1 MSSTNLN
8 DLIPATSPLLLPSKH
23 PERERHERRP
33 RRSSTT
39 SSLSVSHTRNDDIPD
54 DLEFLAPG
62 TWADDDA
69 DERSDGQRRRL
80 SDDDDDA
87 YDTAQDSDDSL
98 DDFTL
103 EDGHIEGVPCCNVV
117 LKAKQYRSDDFH
129 QLLLEMLRDDLCIPG
144 WDKLP
149 ADLPSSLV
157 HIHKVSGSLTN
168 AVFFVSIPE
177 STFEINPDG
186 VAQPVDEVDASA
198 ATTPVTPASLLRT
211 LELSRN
217 TSTPTPDGHSSNSQ
231 QNVDAPARTVVD
243 EGQKITIEAPTLLL
257 RVYGPSSGSLI
268 SRRTELHILHTLS
281 AAYGIGPRVLGT
293 FANGRVE
300 EYFHSRAL
308 HKEEMRDPRV
318 SRWIGRRMRELHRVD
333 LDQVLLPEDENE
345 DGRSASGSRSRQ
357 GSEPPER
364 PSLERVG
371 KRQGSTAS
379 IYSTSSGSSIFSFGT
394 SYSSYSTSSVGSVGS
409 LSSLNTP
416 LVNSPML
423 MPQRNPSE
431 SRAESKKRGR
441 LSLPSKSRRSKDKL
455 GAWDNITCWTRQA
468 KIVFKELDTL
478 ANEPGFNALLE
489 ASKAAAR
496 AAKNSNNGGDHVL
509 PLASLARTIE
519 LRSAFNLPL
528 FQEQVKQYR
537 SFVKEW
543 ERSEGKSKRVF
554 SHNDTQYGNLLLL
567 TPKDAVQ
574 EQELE
579 RNLQA
584 PHQRII
590 VVDFEYASANP
601 RGFDIANHFIEWQ
614 ADYHHPTLSHALQGQ
629 YPDPL
634 ERARFLRAYVG
645 CDQGLDTAT
654 DPPFDVKSG
663 YQEDPRVIRLDQE
676 VFVWT
681 PASHA
686 MWAVWGIVQA
696 KEDLLNQVE
705 TWKDMCRKRSTN
717 GDSSSGAMDEVSKGV
732 ESIDIQG
739 SSTKLTRTRSGDIVV
754 HDEASQDLSTTPNGS
769 SLVSQ
774 NLSDLVQSKDARDL
788 ELFEQEPVVDFDYLS
803 YALGRVEL
811 FRRDA
816 SKLGCF

>member
-23 PERERHERRP
+23 PDRQRR

-39 SSLSVSHTRNDDIPD
+39 SSLSIVQRNDDIPD

-69 DERSDGQRRRL
+69 DGRHRGRL
-80 SDDDDDA
+80 GTNDPDDDQGYDD
-87 YDTAQDSDDSL
+87 DSDDSL

-103 EDGHIEGVPCCNVV
+103 EDGHIDGVPCCNVV
-117 LKAKQYRSDDFH
+117 LKAKQYRSEEFH
-129 QLLLEMLRDDLCIPG
+129 QLLLELLRDDLCIPG

-149 ADLPSSLV
+149 ADLPTSLV

-177 STFEINPDG
+177 SAFEINPDG
-186 VAQPVDEVDASA
+186 IAQPINDDRVAAAAS
-198 ATTPVTPASLLRT
+198 TPLTPSSLLRT
-211 LELSRN
+211 LELARN
-217 TSTPTPDGHSSNSQ
+217 TSTPTPDGHSTNAAQ
-231 QNVDAPARTVVD
+231 KQNEPTRTVVD
-243 EGQKITIEAPTLLL
+243 EGQTIKIEAPTLLL

-281 AAYGIGPRVLGT
+281 SAYGIGPRVLGT

-333 LDQVLLPEDENE
+333 LDQVLLPDEE
-345 DGRSASGSRSRQ
+345 TDSANRSRQ

-364 PSLERVG
+364 PSLERMG

-409 LSSLNTP
+409 LSSFGTP

-441 LSLPSKSRRSKDKL
+441 MSLPSRARRSRDKL
-455 GAWDNITCWTRQA
+455 GAWDNITRWTRQA

-478 ANEPGFNALLE
+478 ANEPGFNSLLE
-489 ASKAAAR
+489 ASKAAGR
-496 AAKNSNNGGDHVL
+496 SSKGDEHVL
-509 PLASLARTIE
+509 PLASLSRTIE

-528 FQEQVKQYR
+528 FEQQVKQYR

-567 TPKDAVQ
+567 TPKDTVQ

-584 PHQRII
+584 AHQRII

-614 ADYHHPTLSHALQGQ
+614 ADYHHPTLSHALQGS
-629 YPDPL
+629 YPDPI

-654 DPPFDVKSG
+654 DPVIDVRSG
-663 YQEDPRVIRLDQE
+663 YQEDPRVVRLDQE

-705 TWKDMCRKRSTN
+705 NWKDMCRKRAHGRS
-717 GDSSSGAMDEVSKGV
+717 DIDDVSKGV
-732 ESIDIQG
+732 QSIDIGRSNG
-739 SSTKLTRTRSGDIVV
+739 SPKLTRTRSGDIVV
-754 HDEASQDLSTTPNGS
+754 HENSGQDLSTTPNGS
-769 SLVSQ
+769 TIATTM
-774 NLSDLVQSKDARDL
+774 SDLVEREKDLD
-788 ELFEQEPVVDFDYLS
+788 LFEQEPVVDFDYLS
-803 YALGRVEL
+803 YALGRMQL

-816 SKLGCF
+816 AKLGCL